1 MALFDFFGRKRAEEE
16 AKEEELKKAEA
27 EQDSEAARRDAHPK
41 FTPPEIQP
49 LNPLKADGE
58 EAPRGEDSIGR
69 ERKEELCGLIW
80 RSRLKYDEIRGLETQ
95 ELLFLMTAM
104 ERAQIESPLENYEEN
119 HQLLYSELLNRIR
132 SADEIWVLYDGTT
145 GYPFLESGM
154 CCVYL
159 AGERAEQ
166 AAQMYAKQ
174 FRKLKAAKVPL
185 TTVGADG
192 KRRSFMDYL
201 GYLGLNWLLL
211 DNGWYRA
218 RFRAGDV
225 VNSIQWE
232 EKPQAEVKNPRLF
245 FAGLNMVQ
253 ESRWT
258 VNYEKRKEVLGRLQF
273 EAFTALRTSRL
284 IVPVLPPEGAAPD
297 ESGKYTLKEG
307 EKIRIPLAKDGEGN
321 EFFPVFTD
329 PLEYGRAFEKKKEIR
344 PVIMEY
350 GKVIPLMSGKKGLIV
365 NPAGLRLAFSL
376 QDLAGM
382 ENAIAAAVKK
392 AAEQKAGAGEKP
404 GAEDQPEAEDQS
416 EAKA

>member
-1 MALFDFFGRKRAEEE
+1 MGLFDFFGRKRAEEE

-41 FTPPEIQP
+41 FAPPEIQP
-49 LNPLKADGE
+49 LNPLKAGGE

-69 ERKEELCGLIW
+69 ERKEALCGLIW
-80 RSRLKYDEIRGLETQ
+80 RSRLKYDEIRGLGTQ

-104 ERAQIESPLENYEEN
+104 ERAQLESPLENYEEN

-132 SADEIWVLYDGTT
+132 SADEIWVLYDSTT

-159 AGERAEQ
+159 AGEQAEQ

-174 FRKLKAAKVPL
+174 FRRLKAAKVPL
-185 TTVGADG
+185 TTEGPDG
-192 KRRSFMDYL
+192 KRRSFMEYL
-201 GYLGLNWLLL
+201 GYLGMTWILL

-232 EKPQAEVKNPRLF
+232 EKPQEELKNPKLF
-245 FAGLNMVQ
+245 LAGLNLAQ
-253 ESRWT
+253 EMRWT
-258 VNYEKRKEVLGRLQF
+258 VNYEKRKEVLGRRQF
-273 EAFTALRTSRL
+273 EAYTALRTSRL
-284 IVPVLPPEGAAPD
+284 IVPVIPPEGAAPD

-307 EKIRIPLAKDGEGN
+307 EQLRIPLVKDGQGN
-321 EFFPVFTD
+321 EFLPVFTD
-329 PLEYGRAFEKKKEIR
+329 PLEYGRVFEKRKEIR
-344 PVIMEY
+344 PAILDY
-350 GKVIPLMSGKKGLIV
+350 GKVIPIMNGKKGLII
-365 NPAGLRLAFSL
+365 NPGGLKLAFAL

-382 ENAIAAAVKK
+382 ENAIAAAAKK
-392 AAEQKAGAGEKP
+392 AAEQKS
-404 GAEDQPEAEDQS
+404 GAEDQPEA
-416 EAKA
+416 KA

>member
-27 EQDSEAARRDAHPK
+27 EQDSETARREAHPK
-41 FTPPEIQP
+41 FAPPEIQP
-49 LNPLKADGE
+49 LNPLKAGGE
-58 EAPRGEDSIGR
+58 DAPRGEDSIGR
-69 ERKEELCGLIW
+69 ERKEALCGLIW
-80 RSRLKYDEIRGLETQ
+80 KSRLKYDEIRGLETQ

-104 ERAQIESPLENYEEN
+104 ERAQIEKPLENYEEN

-132 SADEIWVLYDGTT
+132 SADEIHVLYDSTT

-159 AGERAEQ
+159 SGERAEQ
-166 AAQMYAKQ
+166 AAEMYGKQ

-192 KRRSFMDYL
+192 KRRSFLEYL
-201 GYLGLNWLLL
+201 GYLGLTWLLL

-232 EKPQAEVKNPRLF
+232 EKPQEELKNPKLF
-245 FAGLNMVQ
+245 FAGLNLVQ

-258 VNYEKRKEVLGRLQF
+258 VNYEKRKEVLGRRQF
-273 EAFTALRTSRL
+273 EAYTALQTSRL
-284 IVPVLPPEGAAPD
+284 IVPVIPPEGAAPD

-307 EKIRIPLAKDGEGN
+307 EQLRIPLVKDGEGN
-321 EFFPVFTD
+321 EFLPVFTD
-329 PLEYGRAFEKKKEIR
+329 PLEYGRVFEKRKEIR
-344 PVIMEY
+344 PAILDY
-350 GKVIPLMSGKKGLIV
+350 GKVIPVMNGKKGLII
-365 NPAGLRLAFSL
+365 NPGGLKLAFAL

-382 ENAIAAAVKK
+382 ENAIAAAAKK
-392 AAEQKAGAGEKP
+392 AAEQKT
-404 GAEDQPEAEDQS
+404 GAENQPEA
-416 EAKA
+416 KA